1 MYKLYLVKFK
11 VDSKFCYKIGITR
24 HIDVINRFVKD
35 LKMKRIAEFKVIKS
49 GYIHSEREALLLEN
63 KLMETIFKSFPD
75 NNYYP
80 DPKNPKRGLYHN
92 FFTETKL
99 GGITETRKY
108 NQKEINLA
116 IEFIKENTYIN
127 YKDFKNARI
136 K

>member
-11 VDSKFCYKIGITR
+11 VDDTLCYKVGITR
-24 HIDVINRFVKD
+24 HIDVIDRFVKD
-35 LKMKRIAEFKVIKS
+35 LLKKRITEFKVVKS
-49 GYIHSEREALLLEN
+49 GYLHSEREALFLEN

-80 DPKNPKRGLYHN
+80 DPKNPKRGQFHN
-92 FFTETKL
+92 FFTETKVS
-99 GGITETRKY
+99 GITETRKY
-108 NQKEINLA
+108 SQKEINLA
-116 IEFIKENTYIN
+116 IEFIKENTYTK